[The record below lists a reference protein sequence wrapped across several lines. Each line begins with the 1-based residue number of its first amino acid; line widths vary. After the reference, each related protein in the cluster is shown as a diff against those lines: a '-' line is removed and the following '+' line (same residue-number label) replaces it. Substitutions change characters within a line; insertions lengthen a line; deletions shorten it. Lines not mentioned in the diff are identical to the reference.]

1 MNPSSQTEELQSWT
15 KRYFEQIQPKF
26 SSNLYNE
33 TQTSSL
39 QVDPV
44 NVSYD
49 DDATQV
55 DGRIILR
62 DNFKAL
68 FEKNSK
74 LLVFGEDT
82 GKIGDVNQGLEGLQP
97 IFGVERVADRGIREA
112 TIVGE
117 ELEWLFVVFVQLQK
131 FSTSIMYCMPYKL

>member
-1 MNPSSQTEELQSWT
+1 M
-15 KRYFEQIQPKF
+15 
-26 SSNLYNE
+26 
-33 TQTSSL
+33 

-44 NVSYD
+44 KASYD
-49 DDATQV
+49 DDAKEV

-68 FEKNSK
+68 FNKNNK

-112 TIVGE
+112 TIVERNRMALRG
-117 ELEWLFVVFVQLQK
+117 LRLLQN
-131 FSTSIMYCMPYKL
+131 SISRLCSICSSNYE

>member
-1 MNPSSQTEELQSWT
+1 MRQYTSSQTEELKSWT
-15 KRYFEQIQPKF
+15 KHYFEQIQPKF

-44 NVSYD
+44 KVTYD
-49 DDATQV
+49 NDATKV

-68 FEKNSK
+68 FEKNNK

-82 GKIGDVNQGLEGLQP
+82 GKIGDVNQGFEGLQP

-112 TIVGE
+112 TIVVRNWYGSS
-117 ELEWLFVVFVQLQK
+117 WSPSNCRNSV
-131 FSTSIMYCMPYKL
+131 P